1 MTKTI
6 QSLHKYP
13 NAHNMSYHGRDIQ
26 GNIWSHQLLF
36 FLLREINGKLMT
48 KTIQFLKSI
57 RIVKSIRMLLWTSCS
72 SKLCQRNF
80 L

>member
-13 NAHNMSYHGRDIQ
+13 NAHNTSYHGRDIQ

-36 FLLREINGKLMT
+36 FFVKRDKWKADDQNYPISQKYPNCQKYPNVIVDIM
-48 KTIQFLKSI
+48 LK
-57 RIVKSIRMLLWTSCS
+57 
-72 SKLCQRNF
+72 
-80 L
+80 